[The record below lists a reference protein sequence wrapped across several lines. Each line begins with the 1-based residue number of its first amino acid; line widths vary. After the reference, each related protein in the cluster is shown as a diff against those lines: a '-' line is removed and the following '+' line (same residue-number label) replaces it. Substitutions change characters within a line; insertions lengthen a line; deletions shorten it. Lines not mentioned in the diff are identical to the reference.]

1 MVLDLT
7 EPGERHHVA
16 LRQRP
21 GGGRLGVPRID
32 IDLSLNGFYYLRQGV
47 LPARGAVRRSSGWAG
62 AGA

>member
-32 IDLSLNGFYYLRQGV
+32 IDLSLNGFYYLDKAFY
-47 LPARGAVRRSSGWAG
+47 PHAAPSP
-62 AGA
+62 